1 MGVGNRLK
9 KARKA
14 QDLTQA
20 ELSRISGVKQG
31 TISAI
36 EIGTL
41 KKSTFIVALAD
52 ALGVDPIWLD
62 TGKERVKEAGE
73 ITVLEREVLQLLRLL
88 DADELR
94 REIAY
99 LQKVAIRKSKI
110 EAF

>member
-52 ALGVDPIWLD
+52 
-62 TGKERVKEAGE
+62 
-73 ITVLEREVLQLLRLL
+73 
-88 DADELR
+88 
-94 REIAY
+94 
-99 LQKVAIRKSKI
+99 IRC
-110 EAF
+110 